1 MAAEDPKEAQDEN
14 RDEGLNNPWINI
26 GLGVALVV
34 ILAAVVLYMVT
45 VW

>member
-1 MAAEDPKEAQDEN
+1 MATDDPKENQDEIH
-14 RDEGLNNPWINI
+14 DEGLNNRWINM

-34 ILAAVVLYMVT
+34 ILGAVVLYMVT